1 MSLIAPLKKPFLIAF
16 NLLPSDIQNRVE
28 FGAII
33 MGMDTSKGQVTHLYL
48 YNLPTEVPTLEQLEG
63 KTFIPFES
71 TEPRHIGF
79 EDFLHVGVFY
89 QKKRML
95 PSV

>member
-1 MSLIAPLKKPFLIAF
+1 MPKKPFQVSFI
-16 NLLPSDIQNRVE
+16 LLPSDIQNRVE
-28 FGAII
+28 FGII
-33 MGMDTSKGQVTHLYL
+33 LMGMDTSKITLTHLYL

-79 EDFLHVGVFY
+79 EEFLHVGVFY
-89 QKKRML
+89 QKKEVA
-95 PSV
+95 S